1 MTALLFSM
9 VSGGALHL
17 NFTQKASAQLSMFQ
31 KATQIFAPST
41 TDCKKLPI
49 LGVAAKGNDGH
60 IPTNVLDNN
69 LNTRWSN
76 LGIGSFIQ
84 ADLGSKKT
92 ICSVDIAWYRGN
104 LRQNNFVISVSTDG
118 TSFTQVFR
126 GKSSGTTLF
135 AEKYNLPTGIEARY
149 VRVTVNGNTENNWAS
164 ITELSVDGFTT
175 VPKNNLPT
183 ANNLK
188 IQTTSNNNTVISLTG
203 TDPIPNDILKFSIV
217 DLPLNGNLSDGNSF
231 DTVVY
236 TPNHGFLGHD
246 RFTYKV
252 TDGRGEVSNV
262 ATVSITVVAPPPPP
276 PTAKNLSVQTTSNA
290 NVTITLTGTD
300 PIPNDKL
307 KFSVVDQPI
316 NGMLFKDKI
325 PDTVIYQPDLNGQF
339 IGHDV
344 FTYRATDRLGVNST
358 IATVF
363 ITVKAAPPPPPPTQ
377 KPTANNLTSSTS
389 ENKPVVITLT
399 GSSPTNSALRFAVV
413 TMPSHGS
420 ITSPTAN
427 TVTYTPTNGYFG
439 PDSFTYRATDSHGV
453 NSTIATVSIT
463 VNPVQ
468 QPPPTQKPTANNI
481 IVHATRS
488 SPVQIPLSG
497 TSPIQNDI
505 LKFSVVTKPQNGVVT
520 NGTVSSDKFYTA
532 NQGFTGTDSFT
543 YKSID
548 GQGVS
553 SDPATVTIIVGAG
566 NSTGGG
572 NTTSPGFDKFG
583 VKELYPSKPGG
594 EQWFFD
600 ANNPNGDP
608 RTGTPNEGPH
618 TSFTQKNPDGSWRV
632 QSSEVRYGIL
642 TSTLFQENQIKTLNQ
657 KQMAAQGYMLRPND
671 WKNVELTAYLRVVH
685 ATSSSSNGASHIEF
699 GAHGARNTSGGS
711 VGGFDSS
718 CEATAYHSN
727 TYLTGRVKFEKDLKH
742 TPGYS
747 VESADP
753 QKLNQ
758 VNTTEF
764 KNGNWIGI
772 KAVIY
777 DFPNGSVKVEQWVDD
792 HSSNAVPGNHWR
804 KVLET
809 VDHGQWGPTRGSID
823 GACGGGEFQIA
834 SWGGPIALFRWDNI
848 DSMDIKDASVREI
861 TPPA

>member
-1 MTALLFSM
+1 M
-9 VSGGALHL
+9 VSGGAVHL
-17 NFTQKASAQLSMFQ
+17 NFTQKANAQLSMFQ
-31 KATQIFAPST
+31 KATQVLAPSA
-41 TDCKKLPI
+41 TDCKKIPVV
-49 LGVAAKGNDGH
+49 GVTANGNDGH
-60 IPTNVLDNN
+60 IPANVLDNN

-104 LRQNNFVISVSTDG
+104 LRQNNFAISVSNDG

-188 IQTTSNNNTVISLTG
+188 IQTTSNTNTVITLTG
-203 TDPIPNDILKFSIV
+203 TDPIPNDILKFSII

-252 TDGRGEVSNV
+252 TDGRGEVSDV
-262 ATVSITVVAPPPPP
+262 ATVFITVVAPPPPP

-290 NVTITLTGTD
+290 NVTITMTGTD

-316 NGMLFKDKI
+316 NGMLFKGKI

-363 ITVKAAPPPPPPTQ
+363 ITVTAAPPPPPPTQ

-399 GSSPTNSALRFAVV
+399 GSSPTGSTLRFAVV
-413 TMPSHGS
+413 TMPSHGNLAHVLNS
-420 ITSPTAN
+420 ATD
-427 TVTYTPTNGYFG
+427 VTYTPTNGYFG

-463 VNPVQ
+463 VNPIQ

-618 TSFTQKNPDGSWRV
+618 TTFTQKNPDGSWRV

-772 KAVIY
+772 KAVVY

>member
-1 MTALLFSM
+1 M

-69 LNTRWSN
+69 LDTRWSN

-92 ICSVDIAWYRGN
+92 ICSADIAWYRGN

-188 IQTTSNNNTVISLTG
+188 IQTTSNNNTVITLTG
-203 TDPIPNDILKFSIV
+203 TDPIPNDVLKFSIV

-399 GSSPTNSALRFAVV
+399 GSSPTGSTLRFAVV
-413 TMPSHGS
+413 AMPSHGS
-420 ITSPTAN
+420 ITSPTVN

-618 TSFTQKNPDGSWRV
+618 TTFTQKNPDGSWRV

-792 HSSNAVPGNHWR
+792 HSSNVVPGNHWR

>member
-1 MTALLFSM
+1 M
-9 VSGGALHL
+9 VSGGAVHL
-17 NFTQKASAQLSMFQ
+17 NFTQKANAQLSMFQ
-31 KATQIFAPST
+31 KATQVLAPSA
-41 TDCKKLPI
+41 TDCKKIPVV
-49 LGVAAKGNDGH
+49 GVTANGNDGH
-60 IPTNVLDNN
+60 IPANVLDNN

-104 LRQNNFVISVSTDG
+104 LRQNNFAISVSNDG

-188 IQTTSNNNTVISLTG
+188 IQTTSNTNTVITLTG
-203 TDPIPNDILKFSIV
+203 TDPIPNDILKFSII

-252 TDGRGEVSNV
+252 TDGRGEVSDV
-262 ATVSITVVAPPPPP
+262 ATVFITVVAPPPPP

-290 NVTITLTGTD
+290 NVTITMTGTD

-316 NGMLFKDKI
+316 NGMLFKGKI

-363 ITVKAAPPPPPPTQ
+363 ITVTAAPPPPPPTQ

-399 GSSPTNSALRFAVV
+399 GSSPTGSTLRFAVV

-463 VNPVQ
+463 VNPIQ

-618 TSFTQKNPDGSWRV
+618 TTFTQKNPDGSWRV

-772 KAVIY
+772 KAVVY